1 MAEGAVTACIQL
13 LWVHAR
19 RIHFLVPLPFPK
31 SQVDDGKL
39 LGMASMRDVVHIML
53 KEHRE
58 EVERLQEYIQGTI

>member
-1 MAEGAVTACIQL
+1 MMTVSGADKLA
-13 LWVHAR
+13 HY
-19 RIHFLVPLPFPK
+19 P
-31 SQVDDGKL
+31 QVDDGRL